1 MSEHYYY
8 GMAAVMLLTTCLT
21 VTRTFKHQF
30 GMPSCEYRKKRND
43 KQDNRINNILLN
55 KNIRRLYE
63 TK

>member
-1 MSEHYYY
+1 MREYYFY
-8 GMAAVMLLTTCLT
+8 GLAVLMYMITCLT

-55 KNIRRLYE
+55 KNIRRL
-63 TK
+63 